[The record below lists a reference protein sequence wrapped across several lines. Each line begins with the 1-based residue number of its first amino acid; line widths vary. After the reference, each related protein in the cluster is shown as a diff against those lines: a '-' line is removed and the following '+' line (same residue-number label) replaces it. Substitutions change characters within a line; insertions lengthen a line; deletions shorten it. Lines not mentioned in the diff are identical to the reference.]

1 MKGTEPELS
10 GIHFHN
16 YLTAQQVSSDSSF
29 IVGAPF
35 ATDRYLYGIVPA
47 NREWY
52 PLKGDIPDP
61 ALFLA
66 DYLTRQLEHEG
77 ITVGESPSCFRILR
91 EAGRWQP
98 GKRTEIVTTY
108 SPTLREI
115 VEVTNHVSHN
125 LFADALIKTIGL
137 RYTPRK
143 GEVISSFNRGIQVLR
158 DYWQGKGLDLS
169 CVWMYDGSG
178 LAVTNKLSTAFVAD
192 LLIYMR
198 TRSQQHTAFYESL
211 PVAGVEGSVRNF
223 LKGSSLQGKAHLKS
237 GSMSRVKGYAG
248 YINKGDKQYAIAL
261 FVNNY
266 SCDGRPMTVA
276 IEKLLLQLFN

>member
-1 MKGTEPELS
+1 M
-10 GIHFHN
+10 
-16 YLTAQQVSSDSSF
+16 
-29 IVGAPF
+29 
-35 ATDRYLYGIVPA
+35 
-47 NREWY
+47 
-52 PLKGDIPDP
+52 
-61 ALFLA
+61 
-66 DYLTRQLEHEG
+66 
-77 ITVGESPSCFRILR
+77 
-91 EAGRWQP
+91 
-98 GKRTEIVTTY
+98 
-108 SPTLREI
+108 
-115 VEVTNHVSHN
+115 TNHVSHN

-192 LLIYMR
+192 LLIYMK
-198 TRSQQHTAFYESL
+198 TCSQQHTAFYESL

-223 LKGSSLQGKAHLKS
+223 LKGSFLQGKAHLKS

-276 IEKLLLQLFN
+276 IEKLLLQLFK

>member
-1 MKGTEPELS
+1 MKGSRSANHRLVSVSCGRPVGGNPGNGPRLLP
-10 GIHFHN
+10 
-16 YLTAQQVSSDSSF
+16 LT
-29 IVGAPF
+29 P
-35 ATDRYLYGIVPA
+35 
-47 NREWY
+47 
-52 PLKGDIPDP
+52 
-61 ALFLA
+61 
-66 DYLTRQLEHEG
+66 
-77 ITVGESPSCFRILR
+77 
-91 EAGRWQP
+91 
-98 GKRTEIVTTY
+98 
-108 SPTLREI
+108 PTLREI